1 MLPAIIHPADL
12 RTLYG
17 KIRNTG
23 GAVLSKLLTGNET
36 RVRTTWRQTRAG
48 PTQWTAIP
56 LIQERIRTRITG
68 DPRINIP
75 QYVTERYGTPE
86 TKWRALS
93 LGCGTGRKELLW
105 AATGA
110 IESLDAFDISPERI
124 AEAQRLAA
132 QAAKADLLR
141 FAVGDARSLQLPS
154 GEFNLIIVED
164 ALHHFSP
171 LQALLERVEGWLAPG
186 GLFVVNE
193 FVGPNRFQWTGP
205 QLAITNELLSSMP
218 ARFTVDPDGHPK
230 PPVHRPGKLSMF
242 MYDPSEAAESAR
254 ILPTVCTLFDIREE
268 KPYGGTILHL
278 LFKDI
283 AHHFLQPDAEA
294 EEILHRCCTAE
305 DEAFAR
311 GAIQSD
317 FCFLVAM
324 KRSP

>member
-17 KIRNTG
+17 KIRDTG
-23 GAVLSKLLTGNET
+23 GTVLARLLAGNEK
-36 RVRTTWRQTRAG
+36 RVRATWRQTGAG

-75 QYVTERYGTPE
+75 QYVTGRYGTPE

-93 LGCGTGRKELLW
+93 LGCGTGRKELAW

-132 QAAKADLLR
+132 QAANTELLR
-141 FAVGDARSLQLPS
+141 FAVGDARSLQLPP
-154 GEFNLIIVED
+154 GGYNLIIVED

-171 LQALLERVEGWLAPG
+171 LHILLKRIEGWLAPG

-193 FVGPNRFQWTGP
+193 YVGPNRFQWTGR
-205 QLAITNELLSSMP
+205 QLAITNRLLSSLP
-218 ARFTVDPDGHPK
+218 ARFALRSDGQPK
-230 PPVHRPGKLSMF
+230 VPVHRPGKLTMF
-242 MYDPSEAAESAR
+242 MSDPSEAAESAR
-254 ILPTVCTLFDIREE
+254 ILPAVRTLFEIREE

-311 GAIQSD
+311 GEIQSD
-317 FCFLVAM
+317 FSFLVAA

>member
-1 MLPAIIHPADL
+1 MLPAIIHPADI

-23 GAVLSKLLTGNET
+23 GNVLSKLLTRNET
-36 RVRTTWRQTRAG
+36 RVRATWRQTAAG

-68 DPRINIP
+68 DPRVNIP

-124 AEAQRLAA
+124 AEAQRLAG
-132 QAAKADLLR
+132 QAGKADLLR
-141 FAVGDARSLQLPS
+141 FAVGDARSLQLPP
-154 GEFNLIIVED
+154 GGFNLIIVED
-164 ALHHFSP
+164 ALHHLSP
-171 LQALLERVEGWLAPG
+171 LDVLLRRIDEWLAPG
-186 GLFVVNE
+186 GLFIVNE
-193 FVGPNRFQWTGP
+193 FVGPNRFQWTRR

-218 ARFTVDPDGHPK
+218 ARFTAGPDGQPK
-230 PPVHRPGKLSMF
+230 PPAHRPGKLSMF

-254 ILPTVCTLFDIREE
+254 ILPAIRTLFDIREE

-278 LFKDI
+278 LLKDI
-283 AHHFLQPDAEA
+283 AHHFIQPDAEA
-294 EEILHRCCTAE
+294 EEILQRCCTAE

-311 GAIQSD
+311 GDIQSD
-317 FCFLVAM
+317 FSFLVAA